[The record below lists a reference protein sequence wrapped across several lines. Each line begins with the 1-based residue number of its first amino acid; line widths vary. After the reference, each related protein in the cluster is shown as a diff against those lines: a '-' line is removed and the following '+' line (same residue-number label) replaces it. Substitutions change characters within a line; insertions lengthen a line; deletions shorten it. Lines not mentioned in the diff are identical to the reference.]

1 MLYITLLIMA
11 FVVGGCSLA
20 PPHEFP
26 LEHVVL
32 AQPSSPYELPQKERD
47 DLKSVLD
54 DLSRLAPSISP
65 NQFLESEIDARALG
79 VPESVIQR
87 FDAVALISVGV
98 EGDNTWYNGSGFLI
112 APDFIL
118 TAFHV
123 FETYEEYFF
132 DERLRIEVSIGGK
145 TIEGFIPD
153 RRFFFGKSGPDLI
166 LIKLKERVAIDPIP
180 FASALPEF
188 GDPLYVV
195 GYAMSS
201 FRHFVLIQKYR
212 GIIEDESSRGNGFR
226 HIITEPSVAS
236 GNSGGP
242 LLDKDGKVVGVIT
255 TGWSNIFGMVL
266 SAEYVKD
273 LLGQVLNE

>member
-1 MLYITLLIMA
+1 MNRIVLMIMA

-20 PPHEFP
+20 PP
-26 LEHVVL
+26 
-32 AQPSSPYELPQKERD
+32 ASQPFKYVSAESSYELPQEEREG
-47 DLKSVLD
+47 LKAVLE
-54 DLSRLAPSISP
+54 DLSRLTPSVSTR
-65 NQFLESEIDARALG
+65 QFLESEIDARVLG

-87 FDAVALISVGV
+87 FGAIALVSVGV
-98 EGDNTWYNGSGFLI
+98 EGGDVRRHGTGFLI
-112 APDFIL
+112 APQFLI

-132 DERLRIEVSIGGK
+132 DERLRVKITIDGK
-145 TIEGFIPD
+145 EIDGFIPD

-166 LIKLKERVAIDPIP
+166 LIKLREGVDVDPIP

-188 GDPLYVV
+188 GDTLYAV

-201 FRHFVLIQKYR
+201 VRHFVLIQKYR
-212 GIIEDESSRGNGFR
+212 GIVEDESSRGNGFR
-226 HIITEPSVAS
+226 HIITEPSVAL

-242 LLDKDGKVVGVIT
+242 LLDKDGKIVGIIT
-255 TGWSNIFGMVL
+255 AGWSNIFGMVL

-273 LLGQVLNE
+273 ILEQVLNE